1 MAFRIALLA
10 LLLTLCGCD
19 HARPAEQSGPAR
31 SGLRIVP
38 TTTAAAELLTLLA
51 GPEDLLALPEQ
62 VDNWS
67 AQDFG
72 HGGWEK
78 LPRFPRY
85 LAEPLLVLHPGLV
98 VNHDWQ
104 AADTTRVLKQSGIPV
119 LTLGSG
125 TSYADL
131 RGAIEKLGAA
141 LERGERAR
149 TALAALDARVA
160 ILGEKRARFASV
172 RALVYTNDGS
182 GGWASGAHTT
192 ADAVLALAGLAN
204 AGAEL
209 QGHANLG
216 FERLLVLDPDL
227 IVTGAQ
233 ARGEQGSTTRSVIER
248 TEALASLRARRE
260 QRFVVLPAELLSSDS
275 QHIVDAAEK
284 LQAEAERVL
293 ALPR

>member
-1 MAFRIALLA
+1 MPFRVALLA
-10 LLLTLCGCD
+10 FVLALAGCD
-19 HARPAEQSGPAR
+19 QTQPGGQPAAEKT
-31 SGLRIVP
+31 GLRIVP

-51 GPEDLLALPEQ
+51 GPEDVLALPEQ

-67 AQDFG
+67 AQDFA

-78 LPRFPRY
+78 LPRFARY
-85 LAEPLLVLHPGLV
+85 LAEPLLVLRPGLV

-104 AADTTRVLKQSGIPV
+104 AADTTRVLQKSGIRV

-131 RGAIEKLGAA
+131 RAAIEKLGTA
-141 LERGERAR
+141 LQREQRAR
-149 TALAALDARVA
+149 SALAALDARVA
-160 ILGEKRARFASV
+160 ALAEQRARFAGV

-182 GGWASGAHTT
+182 GGWASGANTT
-192 ADAVLALAGLAN
+192 ADTMLKLAGLEN
-204 AGAEL
+204 AVKDL

-216 FERLLVLDPDL
+216 FERLLMIDPDL
-227 IVTGAQ
+227 IVSGAQ
-233 ARGEQGSTTRSVIER
+233 ARGEKGSTTRSVIEG
-248 TEALASLRARRE
+248 TQVLAGLRARCE
-260 QRFVVLPAELLSSDS
+260 QRFAVLPAELLSSDS

-284 LQAEAERVL
+284 LQAEAARVL